1 MKIKMFNF
9 FSSSNL
15 YSLIQKLINFI
26 NSIFFLVL
34 VIGLTFA
41 LFLSPPDYI
50 QGDSARIMY
59 VHVPS
64 AWLGLA
70 CFSLITLL
78 SVLNFIF
85 KIKNFYFIN
94 KSIAPIGLL
103 FTCLAIITG
112 SLWGQPTWG
121 TWWAWDARLTSMLV
135 LMFFYII
142 YILVF
147 KIIKEE
153 QLIIKISSIIAILGS
168 INLPI
173 IKYSVEWWSTL
184 HQPASIKITG
194 SSTIHSTMLFPLM
207 VMLFVFLLYAALI
220 FLMKYKTE
228 IIRIKKKNIKRI

>member
-1 MKIKMFNF
+1 
-9 FSSSNL
+9 
-15 YSLIQKLINFI
+15 
-26 NSIFFLVL
+26 
-34 VIGLTFA
+34 
-41 LFLSPPDYI
+41 
-50 QGDSARIMY
+50 MY

-64 AWLGLA
+64 AWIGLA
-70 CFSLITLL
+70 CFSIITFL

-103 FTCLAIITG
+103 FTCLAIVTG

-135 LMFFYII
+135 LMLFYIF
-142 YILVF
+142 YILTF
-147 KIIKEE
+147 KLLNEE
-153 QLIIKISSIIAILGS
+153 ELIIKVSSVVAIIGS

-173 IKYSVEWWSTL
+173 IKYSVEWWATL

-194 SSTIHSTMLFPLM
+194 SSTIHSEMLLPLM
-207 VMLFVFLLYAALI
+207 VMLLVFLLYGALI

-228 IIRIKKKNIKRI
+228 IIRIKKKNIKRH